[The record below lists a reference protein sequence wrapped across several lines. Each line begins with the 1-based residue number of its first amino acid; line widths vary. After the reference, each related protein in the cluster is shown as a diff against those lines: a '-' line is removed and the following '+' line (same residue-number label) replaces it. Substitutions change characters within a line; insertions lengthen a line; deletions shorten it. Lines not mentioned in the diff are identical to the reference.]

1 MSRGARRIGARD
13 EATTFVTDTDLVVGG
28 TLDRARRDL
37 DLFLLQHR
45 LEPKLVEIGRETL
58 RDGAR

>member
-1 MSRGARRIGARD
+1 VIAAEAARACGSRA
-13 EATTFVTDTDLVVGG
+13 LVVGG